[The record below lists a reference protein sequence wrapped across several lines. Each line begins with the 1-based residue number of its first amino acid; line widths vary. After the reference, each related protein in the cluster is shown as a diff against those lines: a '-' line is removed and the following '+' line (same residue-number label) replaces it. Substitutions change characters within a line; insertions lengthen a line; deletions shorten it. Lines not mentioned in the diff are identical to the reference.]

1 MIKVVHVKKAYP
13 KGNVALEDVSI
24 SINPNEFVSL
34 VGASGAGKSTLVRLL
49 IAEERP
55 TEGKIFVNDRDI
67 SHLSHKQVPFYRR
80 KVGVVFQDFKLLDH
94 KTVSE
99 NVAFA
104 MEVSGMKSQEIKKSV
119 PKILKMVGLLE
130 KADRFPHQL
139 SGGEIQRTAIARALV
154 HQPKLLIADEP
165 TGNLDPVNAWEI
177 IQLLLKINQ
186 FGTTVILATH
196 NREVVDAL
204 KKRVVTL
211 KDGKIVQDQKVGR
224 YSLKKEAAPAAAA
237 RGTK

>member
-1 MIKVVHVKKAYP
+1 MIKIVNVKKTYP
-13 KGNVALEDVSI
+13 KGIVALEDVNLSI
-24 SINPNEFVSL
+24 GANEFVSI
-34 VGASGAGKSTLVRLL
+34 VGSSGAGKSSLIRLL

-67 SHLSHKQVPFYRR
+67 SHLSQKQIPFYRR
-80 KVGVVFQDFKLLDH
+80 KIGVIFQDFKLLDQ
-94 KTVSE
+94 KSVGE

-104 MEVSGMKSQEIKKSV
+104 MEASGMSGQEIKKSV

-130 KADRFPHQL
+130 KQTAFPRQL
-139 SGGEIQRTAIARALV
+139 SGGEIQRVAIARALV

-196 NREVVDAL
+196 NKEIVDAL
-204 KKRVVTL
+204 QKRVITL
-211 KDGKIVQDQKVGR
+211 QNGSIVKDQKVGK
-224 YSLKKEAAPAAAA
+224 YSLKK
-237 RGTK
+237 

>member
-1 MIKVVHVKKAYP
+1 MVNVKKTYP
-13 KGNVALEDVSI
+13 KGILALEDVNLSI
-24 SINPNEFVSL
+24 GANEFVSI
-34 VGASGAGKSTLVRLL
+34 VGASGAGKSTLIRLL

-80 KVGVVFQDFKLLDH
+80 KIGVVFQDFKLLDQ
-94 KTVSE
+94 KTVGE
-99 NVAFA
+99 NIAFA
-104 MEVSGMKSQEIKKSV
+104 MEVSGMRTSEIKKSV

-130 KADRFPHQL
+130 KQSAFPKQL
-139 SGGEIQRTAIARALV
+139 SGGEIQRVAIARALV

-165 TGNLDPVNAWEI
+165 TGNLDPGNAWEI

-196 NREVVDAL
+196 NKEIVDAL

-211 KDGKIVQDQKVGR
+211 KDGTIIKDQKVGR
-224 YSLKKEAAPAAAA
+224 YSLRK
-237 RGTK
+237 

>member
-1 MIKVVHVKKAYP
+1 MIKIVNVKKTYP
-13 KGNVALEDVSI
+13 KGIVALDDINLSI
-24 SINPNEFVSL
+24 GANEFVSI
-34 VGASGAGKSTLVRLL
+34 VGSSGAGKSSLIRLL

-67 SHLSHKQVPFYRR
+67 SHLSQKQIPFYRR
-80 KVGVVFQDFKLLDH
+80 KIGVIFQDFKLLDQ
-94 KTVSE
+94 KSVGE

-104 MEVSGMKSQEIKKSV
+104 MEASGMKSHDIKKSV
-119 PKILKMVGLLE
+119 PKILKMVGLLD
-130 KADRFPHQL
+130 KQDSFPRQL
-139 SGGEIQRTAIARALV
+139 SGGEIQRVAIARALV

-196 NREVVDAL
+196 NKEIVDAL
-204 KKRVVTL
+204 QKRVITL
-211 KDGKIVQDQKVGR
+211 QGGAIVKDQKVGK
-224 YSLKKEAAPAAAA
+224 YSLKK
-237 RGTK
+237 

>member
-1 MIKVVHVKKAYP
+1 MIKIVNVKKTYP
-13 KGNVALEDVSI
+13 KGIVALEDINLSI
-24 SINPNEFVSL
+24 GANEFVSI
-34 VGASGAGKSTLVRLL
+34 VGSSGAGKSSLIRLL

-67 SHLSHKQVPFYRR
+67 SHLSQKQIPFYRR
-80 KVGVVFQDFKLLDH
+80 KIGVIFQDFKLLDQ
-94 KTVSE
+94 KSVGE

-104 MEVSGMKSQEIKKSV
+104 MEASGMKSHDIKKSV
-119 PKILKMVGLLE
+119 PKILKMVGLLD
-130 KADRFPHQL
+130 KQDSFPRQL
-139 SGGEIQRTAIARALV
+139 SGGEIQRVAIARALV

-196 NREVVDAL
+196 NKEIVDAL
-204 KKRVVTL
+204 QKRVITL
-211 KDGKIVQDQKVGR
+211 QGGAIVKDQRVGK
-224 YSLKKEAAPAAAA
+224 YSLKK
-237 RGTK
+237 